1 MYSVHVDVYIDHKS
15 LQYVFTQKE
24 LNVQK
29 IRWLEL
35 WKDYDMIVLYHL
47 GKANVVADALS
58 RMTMGSV
65 SHVEEEKDL
74 VKDVHRLARL
84 GLRLEYSPNGVS
96 MVHHSF
102 ESSLIV
108 EVKSKQ
114 HLDQP
119 LMELK

>member
-1 MYSVHVDVYIDHKS
+1 MS
-15 LQYVFTQKE
+15 
-24 LNVQK
+24 
-29 IRWLEL
+29 
-35 WKDYDMIVLYHL
+35 VLYHP
-47 GKANVVADALS
+47 GKADVVADALS
-58 RMTMGSV
+58 RVTMGCV
-65 SHVEEEKDL
+65 SHVYEAKKYL
-74 VKDVHRLARL
+74 LKDVHRLARL
-84 GLRLEYSPNGVS
+84 GLRLEYSPNGVI